1 MAGMNN
7 DFQDM
12 LLDRTI
18 GSQSEEKKTEETDSD
33 GVRKAGNGLKNDGT
47 LVGSGV
53 QEAINLGVTVG
64 SFGFE
69 KDRYRYGE
77 DEGSWAQNYILQ
89 STTEQHKDLYNDLKE
104 MYTNPKFEDFDHSG
118 FTDSTFRSF
127 ANGQATADE
136 RNMLTYQQSMIAY
149 NHREEIRSNNGVLD
163 IRHLS
168 KEEQSVMQ
176 PAVTLSEWA
185 KNNNGTAGTSKGYL
199 TDTFGGTEY
208 WKAMNDVNQNHITTI
223 TFSKDQMKSMDQYH
237 EARMQFNQFRAEGQS
252 VWNQI
257 DHSIQNYVSR
267 NKEAI
272 KADGADIKKLTAENY
287 NGILYHMADKDEVQQ
302 GALFK
307 GLHDLQMRDIRSMDP
322 AAREASGIDLH
333 SLTASHS
340 TTNRHGARAQ
350 NRRLKFEETQNG
362 EGNYA
367 GQEMVKTSRDIRR
380 AKRAANAKEMV
391 QDQMGLAKANKDLR
405 RFDRREEKRADLLK
419 GQKERN
425 DRRTELMG
433 KSHLSD
439 DERKELNR
447 LNRRDRR
454 EQRSVDRIDQKNH
467 RAVLDENGHGSYR
480 QVLEK
485 RKENAQKQAS
495 LHQQKHAAQRN
506 RQYMDMAGSK
516 GLQSI
521 HAEENVL
528 RRDKHALKEKER
540 DARRATRRELLQ
552 KNPTAKN
559 RKKLQKMDRK
569 EQRRLNRQDSR
580 PRQAMRVASG
590 RRRDARER
598 LDGMIAGAQNRYT
611 TIKDK
616 FWHNKLFDK
625 IRNNPIA
632 RFKAKVKKKII
643 KKLKLEKLLAKLS
656 GLLQA
661 LLPIIFIILVVLLA
675 LIGIGL
681 LIFACTTWGFGGSDP
696 TKNNPKNDKGTA
708 PGYYQATVTALQDYQ
723 KSYLN
728 YYSDQAKSS
737 AQSQA
742 DSIASKY
749 SGYLGSGT
757 VKVSDANIRSITNE
771 YGESVSD
778 FSDTAQALCM
788 ARTRFFGT
796 TLGDENQD
804 PKDTITNM
812 ALYMTALWVGDENNS
827 YIKGLASSYGG
838 TSGLNHQIVVN
849 PKFGANSED
858 NAYTHS
864 SQGGIK
870 DSEGNQYSYIYV
882 NYGELS
888 DSTREGCDNVWYKG
902 ANGSLSRTATD
913 ITWTKN
919 TYGDN
924 GSGTTPKSLG
934 IGNPHIVSATVT
946 QELEQT
952 SQVQKSE
959 DKTDTV
965 AKKWKSG
972 VKILYPSAIQS
983 EDANGSD
990 HFFRVN
996 DNAKGINDWKAL
1008 KTGGVFVISSGNNCI
1023 ALKVGLI
1030 THKDKSR
1037 NYDSHWNFHYT
1048 EASANDVVEQ
1058 GKIINKK
1065 GTISPVKLG
1074 QMFQLMDDSK
1084 TTTVTHTETVYN
1096 GTYADGGSVT
1106 YAGSS
1111 LKYDKNSNSFVMAD
1125 GSAIPMPS
1133 GAHKRSRLT
1142 VTWQDGG
1149 RDGGRL
1155 IPQLDIFYVQDV
1167 QNLIKSDNWKTG
1179 DLLPESKSG
1188 GIFKKHQKQLEQVF
1202 GKGFNPGKDNTYT
1215 LSFPDI
1221 SNPDQ
1226 TTDQSGSDFWND
1238 KKYDINSPWYDKKA
1252 RKAWLDTNH
1261 PDWSEAERD
1270 EDAEPNGNVMAVC
1283 TMMGDRSTGYQYA
1296 TEFWKN
1302 FDVNIKQSNVTGS
1315 FSQEQMQT
1323 IAQGLSQA
1331 DLSGINASLNG
1342 QIPPGVQEMTRYAL
1356 SRVGQPYTWGA
1367 MTETTADCSGFI
1379 SCIWRHMGYSNTRYT
1394 TATLRP
1400 MGQTWGAND
1409 RLPAGSVLVNS
1420 HHTIYVAGWNEST
1433 QCYTVIEAMGSDYGI
1448 VVSDG
1453 TPGRKHRRTTQQSL
1467 HDNFPIVITAYCN
1480 K

>member
-18 GSQSEEKKTEETDSD
+18 GSQSETKTEETDSD
-33 GVRKAGNGLKNDGT
+33 GIQKASNGLKNDGT

-53 QEAINLGVTVG
+53 QEAINLGVTAG
-64 SFGFE
+64 SFGFDKE
-69 KDRYRYGE
+69 RYHYGE
-77 DEGSWAQNYILQ
+77 DEGNWAQNYILQ
-89 STTEQHKDLYNDLKE
+89 STEEQHKDLYNDLKE
-104 MYTNPKFEDFDHSG
+104 MYTNPKLEDFDHSG

-136 RNMLTYQQSMIAY
+136 RNMLTNQQSMIAF

-168 KEEQSVMQ
+168 KEEREIMQ

-185 KNNNGTAGTSKGYL
+185 KNNDSTTGGSKGYL
-199 TDTFGGTEY
+199 TDAFGGAEY
-208 WKAMNDVNQNHITTI
+208 QNALSTVNQKHITTI
-223 TFSKDQMKSMDQYH
+223 SFSEDQMKSMDQYH
-237 EARMQFNQFRAEGQS
+237 EARMQLNQFRAEGQS
-252 VWNQI
+252 TWNQI

-267 NKEAI
+267 NKGAI
-272 KADGADIKKLTAENY
+272 LADGVKDIRKLGPENY
-287 NGILYHMADKDEVQQ
+287 NGILYHMANKNEVQQ

-307 GLHDLQMRDIRSMDP
+307 GLHDLQMKDMRAMSP
-322 AAREASGIDLH
+322 AAREASGIDFH
-333 SLTASHS
+333 SLTAGHS
-340 TTNRHGARAQ
+340 ITNMHGVRTQ

-367 GQEMVKTSRDIRR
+367 GQEMTRASRDIRR

-391 QDQMGLAKANKDLR
+391 QDQMGLSKANRDLK
-405 RFDRREEKRADLLK
+405 RFDRREERRADLLK
-419 GQKERN
+419 NQKERL

-433 KSHLSD
+433 KSRLSD

-447 LNRRDRR
+447 LKRQDKKG
-454 EQRSVDRIDQKNH
+454 QRSIDRIDRKNH
-467 RAVLDENGHGSYR
+467 KAVLDENGHGSYR

-485 RKENAQKQAS
+485 RKDLAQKQAS

-521 HAEENVL
+521 HAEENIL
-528 RRDKHALKEKER
+528 RHDKRALREKER

-552 KNPTAKN
+552 KNPTEKN
-559 RKKLQKMDRK
+559 LKKLKDMDHR
-569 EQRRLNRQDSR
+569 EQRRLNRQNSR
-580 PRQAMRVASG
+580 PRQAMRAASG
-590 RRRDARER
+590 RRRDVRER
-598 LDGMIAGAQNRYT
+598 WDGLISRAQTRYT
-611 TIKDK
+611 TLKDK
-616 FWHNKLFDK
+616 VRHNKLLDK
-625 IRNNPIA
+625 VRNNPIA
-632 RFKAKVKKKII
+632 RFKEKAKKEII
-643 KKLKLEKLLAKLS
+643 KKLKLEKLMARLS
-656 GLLQA
+656 GLLQI
-661 LLPIIFIILVVLLA
+661 LLPIILIILVILLA
-675 LIGIGL
+675 FIVIGL
-681 LIFACTTWGFGGSDP
+681 LIFAISVWLFGGSDS
-696 TKNNPKNDKGTA
+696 TKNNPTNENGTA

-742 DSIASKY
+742 DSIASQY
-749 SGYLGSGT
+749 SGYLGAGT
-757 VKVSDANIRSITNE
+757 VKVSDANVRSITNE

-778 FSDTAQALCM
+778 FSDTAQALSM
-788 ARTRFFGT
+788 ARARFYGT

-849 PKFGANSED
+849 PKFGANSDD

-864 SQGGIK
+864 SQGGIE
-870 DSEGNQYSYIYV
+870 DGEGNQYSYIYV

-888 DSTREGCDNVWYKG
+888 DSTKEGCDNVWYKG
-902 ANGSLSRTATD
+902 ANGSLSQKATD

-934 IGNPHIVSATVT
+934 IGNPHILSATVT
-946 QELEQT
+946 EEHERM
-952 SQVQKSE
+952 QKVAE
-959 DKTDTV
+959 NKTTTTP
-965 AKKWKSG
+965 KKWKKG
-972 VKILYPSAIQS
+972 TKVLYTSAIHS
-983 EDANGSD
+983 EDDNNGD

-996 DNAKGINDWKAL
+996 DTSSDIGKWTKL
-1008 KTGGVFVISSGNNCI
+1008 KTNDVFVLTDGGTNV

-1030 THKDKSR
+1030 AHKDASK
-1037 NYDSHWNFHYT
+1037 NYPAHYNFHYT
-1048 EASANDVVEQ
+1048 EANASDVVSK
-1058 GKIINKK
+1058 GKVVNES
-1065 GTISPVKLG
+1065 GQLSPCKLG
-1074 QMFQLMDDSK
+1074 QPFRLQDDSS
-1084 TTTVTHTETVYN
+1084 TTTEYHDEPTGIYDD
-1096 GTYADGGSVT
+1096 AGSVT
-1106 YAGSS
+1106 YQGSS
-1111 LKYDKNSNSFVMAD
+1111 LKYDADTDTFTMDD
-1125 GSAIPMPS
+1125 GSSIPMES
-1133 GAHKRSRLT
+1133 GDHKRSRVT

-1155 IPQLDIFYVQDV
+1155 VPQLDIFYVQDV

-1179 DLLPESKSG
+1179 DKLPESKSG
-1188 GIFKKHQKQLEQVF
+1188 GIFKKHQKELETVF

-1215 LSFPDI
+1215 LSFPDPEN
-1221 SNPDQ
+1221 SDQ

-1238 KKYDINSPWYDKKA
+1238 EKYDINSPWYDKDA

-1261 PDWSEAERD
+1261 PDWTEAERK
-1270 EDAEPNGNVMAVC
+1270 EDAKPNSYVELVC
-1283 TMMGDRSTGYQYA
+1283 DIMGDRSTGYQDA
-1296 TEFWKN
+1296 TEFWQS
-1302 FDVNIKQSNVTGS
+1302 FDVNIKQSNVTGAL
-1315 FSQEQMQT
+1315 SQDQTQT
-1323 IAQGLSQA
+1323 IVQGLSQA

-1342 QIPPGVQEMTRYAL
+1342 QIPPGVQEMTTYAL
-1356 SRVGQPYTWGA
+1356 SRVGQPYTYGA

-1394 TATLRP
+1394 TSSLRS
-1400 MGQTWGAND
+1400 MGQTWSIND
-1409 RLPAGSVLVNS
+1409 RLPAGSVLVND
-1420 HHTIYVAGWNEST
+1420 HHTIYVAGWNEAT
-1433 QCYTVIEAMGSDYGI
+1433 QCYTVIEAMGADYGI

-1453 TPGRKHRRTTQQSL
+1453 TPGRKHRRTTQQAL
-1467 HDNFPIVITAYCN
+1467 HDSYPIVITTYCSQ
-1480 K
+1480 